1 MSSGC
6 STGKNEINYVLKLT
20 KLLMPNSS
28 EPIRLPRRMLG
39 DVYLKQGY
47 IYGLDSLRLNDDSV
61 LLICY
66 NDSVGAIQPKFTLD
80 NVTFVYDW
88 VYGDDESWGK
98 AKTSSQK
105 VYINI
110 DIEQV
115 SGVDKK

>member
-1 MSSGC
+1 M
-6 STGKNEINYVLKLT
+6 
-20 KLLMPNSS
+20 
-28 EPIRLPRRMLG
+28 
-39 DVYLKQGY
+39 
-47 IYGLDSLRLNDDSV
+47 
-61 LLICY
+61 
-66 NDSVGAIQPKFTLD
+66 APKFTLD